1 MTPLQVVF
9 KGDNGLNT
17 MKLGNLSEQR
27 SMGLI
32 EFLELQWQSCD
43 IQQETIFQNYYDRV
57 IYLKKSDILYS
68 LDRHIGEKQM

>member
-43 IQQETIFQNYYDRV
+43 IQ
-57 IYLKKSDILYS
+57 
-68 LDRHIGEKQM
+68 